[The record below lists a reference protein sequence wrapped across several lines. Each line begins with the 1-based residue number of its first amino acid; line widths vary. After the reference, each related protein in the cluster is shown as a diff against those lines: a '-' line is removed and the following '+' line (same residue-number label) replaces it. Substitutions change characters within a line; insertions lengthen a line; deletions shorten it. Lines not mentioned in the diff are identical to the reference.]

1 MTFPVPKPGLVIRY
15 AFLWSSERAAG
26 ATEGAKDRP
35 CAIVVATRRDAA
47 GDIRTIVAPVTHRP
61 PDDPAASIEIPAAT
75 CRRLGLHSALDYLS
89 PVEFEANPPQ
99 AAAQQPVA
107 LNQPNCP

>member
-15 AFLWSSERAAG
+15 AFLWSSEHAAG

-35 CAIVVATRRDAA
+35 CAIIVAARRDAA

-61 PDDPAASIEIPAAT
+61 PDDPAASM
-75 CRRLGLHSALDYLS
+75 R
-89 PVEFEANPPQ
+89 FPQ
-99 AAAQQPVA
+99 TDAH
-107 LNQPNCP
+107 CP